1 MRLRPLT
8 YRKVAKR
15 LEQLGFKKIRQKG
28 SHVFFRHQDGRTT
41 IVPNHPG
48 EDIGKGLLRKII
60 RDLDISVEEFYE

>member
-28 SHVFFRHQDGRTT
+28 SHVFFRHQDGRTA

-48 EDIGKGLLRKII
+48 EDIGKGVLRKII
-60 RDLDISVEEFYE
+60 RDLGISVEEFYE